1 MGFFRFIR
9 DENGEKTHFCIWKIK
24 FKINKD
30 YSYRCRCD
38 FGGIQHHVTSSDYSG
53 HGLSSGSSYNTSGT
67 PMLGG
72 GSSVDVSGKSYGSR

>member
-9 DENGEKTHFCIWKIK
+9 DENGEKTHFCIGKLK
-24 FKINKD
+24 LKLDPD
-30 YSYRCRCD
+30 YECHDDGSE
-38 FGGIQHHVTSSDYSG
+38 IQHIIPSSGSSYSG
-53 HGLSSGSSYNTSGT
+53 HGSSSGSSYNTSGT